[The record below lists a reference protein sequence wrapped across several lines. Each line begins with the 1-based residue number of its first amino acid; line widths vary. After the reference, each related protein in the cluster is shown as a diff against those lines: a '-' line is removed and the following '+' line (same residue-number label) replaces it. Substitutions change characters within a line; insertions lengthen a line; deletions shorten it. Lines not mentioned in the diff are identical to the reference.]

1 MFEKMLRV
9 AVPAALALTLI
20 GAGPAHA
27 DTHVYANGNCSA
39 ASTWKLNLQAEQRD
53 HHARLQGGDG
63 HAERGRG
70 TCGSVMDIAPI
81 LRALKVTKDDGSFHI
96 RLLSRDWQGF
106 DLFRVRAV
114 DVTTQEDCIA
124 RGVV

>member
-27 DTHVYANGNCSA
+27 DTHVYADGNCSA
-39 ASTWKLNLQAEQRD
+39 ASTWKLSLQESNGIIALRFKVETASPNEVWRV
-53 HHARLQGGDG
+53 AIV
-63 HAERGRG
+63 GRH
-70 TCGSVMDIAPI
+70 TI
-81 LRALKVTKDDGSFHI
+81 LRALKVTGDDGSFHVRI
-96 RLLSRDWQGF
+96 LSRDRKGL
-106 DLFRVRAV
+106 DLFHARAV
-114 DVTTQEDCIA
+114 DLTTHEICIA

>member
-39 ASTWKLNLQAEQRD
+39 ASTWKLNLQASNGIITLGFKVETATPNEVWHVRIR
-53 HHARLQGGDG
+53 HG
-63 HAERGRG
+63 HRA
-70 TCGSVMDIAPI
+70 I

-114 DVTTQEDCIA
+114 DVTTQEECIA